1 MFNKILIANRG
12 EIAVR
17 ISRACREMGI
27 ASVAVYSEA
36 DARALHVRA
45 ADEAVCIGPAP
56 AAQSY
61 LLTERI
67 LQAARQTGAEAVHPG
82 YGFLSENAVF
92 AQAVQEAGLVFI
104 GPPPSAIRA
113 MGDKAAARALMQAA
127 GVPVVPGYQGLDD
140 EAALQQAA
148 AQIGYPVLAKAAA
161 GGGGKG
167 MRVITHP
174 DQLLENL
181 AAARREAQHAFG
193 DQRLILEKYLAHA
206 HHVEFQ
212 ILGDQHGRLVHL
224 FERECSVQ
232 RRHQKVIEESP
243 SPLLDAELRQRMGA
257 AAVLAAR
264 AAGYVNAGTIEFIL
278 DPLSRAYYF
287 LEMNTRLQVEHPVT
301 ELVSGLDLVQWQI
314 RIAAGEPFPYTQE
327 QLSPRGH
334 ALECRLYAEDPA
346 NHFLPSAG
354 TLLHW
359 SEPQGPGIRL
369 DAGVSSG
376 DEVSIHYDPLLAK
389 LICAGEDRPA
399 AIRRMQTALR
409 QLVPLGLTTN
419 TAFLQA
425 VLAAPAFA
433 AGAVHTTWVD
443 EHFAAWAPPPPAALP
458 LEILAAAQL
467 RTPIRTPPRRWVHRP
482 SPSGGEGAFHPQDAH
497 FPSPGVVPNDM
508 ERGGGVPA
516 AGVRDPY
523 SPWRPPTPAPSWLYA
538 GDLHTLTL
546 TPQGEGWLA
555 ETADAKASVTVLAEE
570 PGVIILRLGDR
581 MSGRVCRVDWAEDGA
596 RLWLASAGQ
605 VYLLEPPPAAAPR
618 RPRGAAGKDL
628 PGSQAAEAT
637 LRAPMPA
644 QVRAIQAQPG
654 EACQKG
660 QTLVVLE
667 AMKMEIRLQAQ
678 STGLVERVLV
688 AVGQQV
694 NRDQALVE
702 IKI

>member
-17 ISRACREMGI
+17 ISRACRELGI

-36 DARALHVRA
+36 DVRALHVRT

-67 LQAARQTGAEAVHPG
+67 LQAARQTGAQAIHPG
-82 YGFLSENAVF
+82 YGFLSENAAF
-92 AQAVQEAGLVFI
+92 AQAVQDAGLVFI

-167 MRVITHP
+167 MRVITQP

-193 DQRLILEKYLAHA
+193 DQRLILEKYLAQA

-243 SPLLDAELRQRMGA
+243 SPLLDPELRQRMGA

-327 QLSPRGH
+327 QLTQRGH

-359 SEPQGPGIRL
+359 REPQGPGIRL

-409 QLVPLGLTTN
+409 QLAPLGLTTN

-425 VLAAPAFA
+425 VLADPAFA

-443 EHFAAWAPPPPAALP
+443 EHFAAWTAPTPASLP
-458 LEILAAAQL
+458 LEILAAARL
-467 RTPIRTPPRRWVHRP
+467 RKRTPPRP
-482 SPSGGEGAFHPQDAH
+482 SPSGGEGAFRLYPRSWRARRV
-497 FPSPGVVPNDM
+497 FPLSGRRTRRN
-508 ERGGGVPA
+508 
-516 AGVRDPY
+516 
-523 SPWRPPTPAPSWLYA
+523 
-538 GDLHTLTL
+538 
-546 TPQGEGWLA
+546 GEGWRCTQRRGEVPPALTC
-555 ETADAKASVTVLAEE
+555 TAPGVPPVPPPPGSSPAPCTPSPSHPRAKAGWPKARPPKRPPAPPSQSW
-570 PGVIILRLGDR
+570 R
-581 MSGRVCRVDWAEDGA
+581 MSR
-596 RLWLASAGQ
+596 ASSSCA
-605 VYLLEPPPAAAPR
+605 
-618 RPRGAAGKDL
+618 
-628 PGSQAAEAT
+628 
-637 LRAPMPA
+637 
-644 QVRAIQAQPG
+644 
-654 EACQKG
+654 
-660 QTLVVLE
+660 
-667 AMKMEIRLQAQ
+667 
-678 STGLVERVLV
+678 
-688 AVGQQV
+688 
-694 NRDQALVE
+694 
-702 IKI
+702 